1 MSLAVVQCWNRV
13 TGGEGC
19 VPCRSAQHSGSQNW
33 KLSSTMQI
41 CVHGGRRVMATS
53 SLHCFHRCCS
63 LRWQPTP
70 ASCAVSGPSICLMH
84 SNSHR
89 ASCCISCANNFHAH
103 YLVRALY
110 HVSKLMA
117 LIVRLSPYCLTVL
130 CRCVSCCVSLCLSRS
145 GMSGI
150 IL

>member
-1 MSLAVVQCWNRV
+1 
-13 TGGEGC
+13 
-19 VPCRSAQHSGSQNW
+19 
-33 KLSSTMQI
+33 MQI

-89 ASCCISCANNFHAH
+89 ASCFVSCANNFHAH

-110 HVSKLMA
+110 HMSKLMA

-130 CRCVSCCVSLCLSRS
+130 CRCVSCCVSVGLCEQIRNEWHNSV
-145 GMSGI
+145 MAQQADQPVTTNPKGI
-150 IL
+150 FRFTHAGD